1 VSFSAYVRGVVCVT
15 MLALAGCA
23 SVPAPPK
30 ATEAT
35 VSRLAES
42 FELTGR
48 ISVRVGDRL
57 ETAKIIWLRS
67 PAMER
72 LQLFTPF
79 GSQVAEV
86 VRNGSA
92 DVTLRRGTDVTTAT
106 SIAELTESLLGAP
119 IDTEEIARWVQG
131 GGLTEDEVVEVLLK
145 DGTKWQVT
153 AEKFQ
158 TRLLPDRVVTR
169 LLAIKGDT
177 VVRLFV
183 DDWQRR

>member
-1 VSFSAYVRGVVCVT
+1 VNLSASVRA
-15 MLALAGCA
+15 MLAGALIALGGCA
-23 SVPAPPK
+23 SMPSPPAETNAAERPL
-30 ATEAT
+30 
-35 VSRLAES
+35 VES

-57 ETAKIIWLRS
+57 ETAKIVWQRN
-67 PAMER
+67 PAGER
-72 LQLFTPF
+72 LQFFTPF

-86 VRNGSA
+86 ERNGAA
-92 DVTLRRGTDVTTAT
+92 DVTLRRGTEITSAT
-106 SIAELTESLLGAP
+106 SMASLTESLLGAP
-119 IDTEEIARWVQG
+119 LDTGEIARWVQG
-131 GGLTEDEVVEVLLK
+131 GGLRENEVVEVLLR
-145 DGTKWQVT
+145 DGARWQVT

-169 LLAIKGDT
+169 LLAVKDET